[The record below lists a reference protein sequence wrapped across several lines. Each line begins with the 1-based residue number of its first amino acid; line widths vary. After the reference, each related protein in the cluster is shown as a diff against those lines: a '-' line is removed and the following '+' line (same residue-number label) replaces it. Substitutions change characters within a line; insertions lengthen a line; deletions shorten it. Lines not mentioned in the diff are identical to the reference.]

1 VRADL
6 TNTVDMAIDG
16 DVFVLVLDGQV
27 WRFTLGKPLPFPR
40 TDLDKPMPNPA
51 SIFTN
56 QAVQSVYVVDAANK
70 RIVQFSKEGV
80 FQRQFRYAGFDGAFD
95 SLKNVFVDEER
106 SVMYITSGDKLYL
119 ARIPR

>member
-1 VRADL
+1 
-6 TNTVDMAIDG
+6 
-16 DVFVLVLDGQV
+16 V

>member
-1 VRADL
+1 
-6 TNTVDMAIDG
+6 
-16 DVFVLVLDGQV
+16 
-27 WRFTLGKPLPFPR
+27 
-40 TDLDKPMPNPA
+40 
-51 SIFTN
+51 
-56 QAVQSVYVVDAANK
+56 VYVVDAANK